1 MTQNKGNHEL
11 EDAIRAV
18 RLDEPTAEEIRT
30 AASRVMQKLEGSTVV
45 QQPEIIRGC
54 EDIQQLL
61 PGFSAGELSANRAMV
76 VEAHLRDCVSCRL
89 RSRGLSTDGL
99 KWAPAP
105 TVQRVRRWN
114 PFVMAAAAAV
124 LVIGAF
130 FINNAY
136 LAIPAGARA
145 TVQSV
150 DGVAYKVMPTGDQ
163 LVAVGAELNE
173 GDLLRTAAGGH
184 VFVKLY
190 DGSLVEV
197 RERSEFSVQARGK
210 DATIAMGRG
219 AVIVQAAKRT
229 SGHLYVKTPDCRVA
243 VTGTVFS
250 VNSGIKGSRVSVVEG
265 TVDVAHAGEENILHA
280 GDQVSTGSNMESVS
294 VQQDIAW
301 SRDLPKHLELLAQ
314 FTKLQHRLEA
324 VQMPAPRFQSALL
337 DRIPADAV
345 FFASLPNAGQALED
359 ANRIMQEQIQ
369 QSPELREWWSHGNP
383 NGGAEM
389 NEMVT
394 KLRALSDYLGD
405 EIVVVGLPGKKAGVA
420 VVANVR
426 RSDIQSFLQTQ
437 FSHIGGHGK
446 LVTITEKQLHSI
458 PDNSHDPI
466 ALVRQN
472 EVVFGADRD
481 ALERVNAQLNA
492 GSGGLS
498 STEFGKRLQEAYDR
512 GAGFLIAADLHR
524 IIASDTMSGRGR
536 SRKPD
541 QELARSGFGDMRYLI
556 LEHRE
561 INGTPDNRMVIDF
574 AGERRGMASWL
585 AAPAPMGSLEFVS
598 RSASVAVAFVGKDP
612 QLMLNDILDMAP
624 GDKAKQQAEMA
635 DTEAKLNLRIRE
647 DIVAHFGGDG
657 AFALDG
663 PVLPTPSWKAVIE
676 VHDAAGLADSLTKLT
691 QALNHEAESK
701 GKPGVEMKTEDVNGQ
716 RYYTV
721 QGRDRGS
728 KPMYFTFAAGYMIL
742 GPNRAVLMNTLRTRT
757 TGDSLARSGEFKALL
772 PKDQNANYSAIAY
785 QNLGPILQPLLSQM
799 SGDQAKVIQQ
809 LAADSRPSVI
819 CAWGR
824 QNQIEAVTNSRLFG
838 FDWMAVGSL
847 LNPGTSRRQ
856 NP

>member
-1 MTQNKGNHEL
+1 
-11 EDAIRAV
+11 
-18 RLDEPTAEEIRT
+18 
-30 AASRVMQKLEGSTVV
+30 
-45 QQPEIIRGC
+45 
-54 EDIQQLL
+54 
-61 PGFSAGELSANRAMV
+61 
-76 VEAHLRDCVSCRL
+76 
-89 RSRGLSTDGL
+89 
-99 KWAPAP
+99 
-105 TVQRVRRWN
+105 
-114 PFVMAAAAAV
+114 MAAAAAV
-124 LVIGAF
+124 LAICAF

-136 LAIPAGARA
+136 FAIPAGARA

-150 DGVAYKVMPTGDQ
+150 DGVAYKVMPNGDQ
-163 LVAVGAELNE
+163 VLAAGTQLND
-173 GDLLRTAAGGH
+173 GDLLRTGAGAH
-184 VFVKLY
+184 AFVKLY
-190 DGSLVEV
+190 DGSVVEV

-250 VNSGIKGSRVSVVEG
+250 VNSGLKGSRVSVVEG
-265 TVDVAHAGEENILHA
+265 TVDVSHGGADDILHA
-280 GDQVSTGSNMESVS
+280 GDQVSTGSNMESIP

-314 FTKLQHRLEA
+314 FSKLQHRLEA
-324 VQMPAPRFQSALL
+324 VQMPGPRFHSALL
-337 DRIPADAV
+337 DRMPADAV

-383 NGGAEM
+383 NSTAEM

-405 EIVVVGLPGKKAGVA
+405 EIIVIGLPGQKSGVA
-420 VVANVR
+420 VVATLR

-437 FSHIGGHGK
+437 FAQIGGKGK
-446 LVTITEKQLHSI
+446 LDVITEKELRGVSDDTH
-458 PDNSHDPI
+458 NPI
-466 ALVRQN
+466 ALVRQDV
-472 EVVFGADRD
+472 VVFGADRSS
-481 ALERVNAQLNA
+481 LERVNAQLNA
-492 GSGGLS
+492 GGGGLS
-498 STEFGKRLQEAYDR
+498 STEFGQRLKDAYDR
-512 GAGFLIAADLHR
+512 GAGFLIAADLHQ
-524 IIASDTMSGRGR
+524 IISHEASYGRGHA
-536 SRKPD
+536 RKHD
-541 QELARSGFGDMRYLI
+541 RDLDRSGFGDMRYLV

-561 INGTPDNRMVIDF
+561 VNGTPDNRMVIDF
-574 AGERRGMASWL
+574 ARERRGMASWL
-585 AAPAPMGSLEFVS
+585 AQPAPMGSLEFIS

-612 QLMLNDILDMAP
+612 QLMMNDILDMDT
-624 GDKAKQQAEMA
+624 GDKAKQQAEIA
-635 DTEAKLNLRIRE
+635 DAEAKLKLRIRE

-663 PVLPTPSWKAVIE
+663 PVLPTPSWKAIIE
-676 VHDAAGLADSLTKLT
+676 VHDAPGLADSLTKLT
-691 QALNHEAESK
+691 QAFNEEAASKNH
-701 GKPGVEMKTEDVNGQ
+701 PGVDMKTEDVNGQ

-721 QGRDRGS
+721 QGRES
-728 KPMYFTFAAGYMIL
+728 KAEPMYFTFAAGYMII
-742 GPNRAVLMNTLRTRT
+742 GPNRAVLMNTLHTRA
-757 TGDSLARSGEFKALL
+757 TGDSLARSPEFKALL

-799 SGDQAKVIQQ
+799 SGDQAKVVQQ
-809 LAADSRPSVI
+809 LAADSKPSVI

-847 LNPGTSRRQ
+847 LNPGTSHRR